1 MYIAMDMGTSNT
13 RVWLCDDQKIL
24 CNKKMTKNLKMVVN
38 LTLFATNLKFS
49 IDFPAKRWYD
59 INVCFR
65 NFAISF

>member
-1 MYIAMDMGTSNT
+1 
-13 RVWLCDDQKIL
+13 
-24 CNKKMTKNLKMVVN
+24 MTKNLKMVVN